1 MPAGLVIGDHALLS
15 DCQGAA
21 LVSREGVVT
30 WWSAPRFDSPSCF
43 AQLLDADAGHCTVA
57 PTAPFDASRAYRD
70 GTFVLETEMR
80 TSAGSVR
87 VTDALAMAP
96 GARVHQIGLDVPHAM
111 VRLVE
116 GLAGEVEVGI
126 EVVPRLEYGLAVPT
140 MVRTPVGV
148 ASVGGPERLFVQAP
162 DAAWDLGASSAR
174 ARVTVRAGERVG
186 IVLHRRAGVLAEA
199 PAPLDPQST
208 LADTTE
214 AWRSWRDGHDH
225 LSGPQREL
233 VQRSVLTLQALT
245 YQPTGALVAA
255 ATTSVVET
263 PGNDG
268 AWDYRFAWLR
278 DASLVARA
286 LDVSHC
292 ADEGDRH
299 FRFMARSATTC
310 AQSSHVQIVFGVE
323 GERELAERRLE
334 HLGGYGGGGP
344 VRVGNAA
351 WHQRQLD
358 VLGEVL
364 DVAASRVERHGLELE
379 PYEQWFLCRLA
390 DRAAEDWSRPDA
402 GLWELRD
409 RDRHHT
415 FSKVMCWVALD
426 RAVRLARGGALGP
439 EAPARVAAWARER
452 ERVHEAVLR
461 DAWDPERRTLR
472 GTLDGGDPWLDTA
485 VLLLPAFG
493 FLPADDPRM
502 LGTVRRIREE
512 LGDGGLLRRSSAAD
526 DRDTAFLICSGWLA
540 DCHARAG
547 ELDRAEAVLDELT
560 GCANDLG
567 LLAERAQFGTRA
579 PAGNFPQALSHVGL
593 VNASSTIR
601 LEEEARAAAA

>member
-1 MPAGLVIGDHALLS
+1 MPPGVLIGDHALLS

-21 LVSREGVVT
+21 LVSCGGAVT

-57 PTAPFDASRAYRD
+57 PVEPFEGSRAYRD
-70 GTFVLETEMR
+70 GTFVLETELR
-80 TSAGSVR
+80 TAGGTIR

-96 GARVHQIGLDVPHAM
+96 GARVHQIGIDVPHAM

-116 GLAGEVEVGI
+116 GLSGQVEVGI

-140 MVRTPVGV
+140 MVRTPAGV

-162 DAAWDLGASSAR
+162 DVDWELGDSSAR
-174 ARVTVRAGERVG
+174 ARVVVRAGERVG

-199 PAPLDPQST
+199 PAPLDPAST

-225 LSGPQREL
+225 LCGPQREL
-233 VQRSVLTLQALT
+233 VERSVLTLQALT

-263 PGNDG
+263 PTSDG

-310 AQSSHVQIVFGVE
+310 AQSSHVQIVFGVQA
-323 GERELAERRLE
+323 ERELAERELE
-334 HLGGYGGGGP
+334 HLGGYGDGAP

-351 WHQRQLD
+351 WRQRQLD
-358 VLGEVL
+358 VVGEVL
-364 DVAASRVERHGLELE
+364 DVAASRVERHGLVLE
-379 PYEQWFLCRLA
+379 PYERWFLCRLA
-390 DRAAEDWSRPDA
+390 DRAAADWRAPDA

-426 RAVRLARGGALGP
+426 RAVRLAGGGALGP
-439 EAPARVAAWARER
+439 DAAGRVADWTRER
-452 ERVHEAVLR
+452 DAIRAAVLR
-461 DAWDPERRTLR
+461 EAWDPARRTLR

-502 LGTVRRIREE
+502 AGTVRRIREE
-512 LGDGGLLRRSSAAD
+512 LGDGGLLRRSSAGD
-526 DRDTAFLICSGWLA
+526 DSGTAFLICSGWLA

-547 ELDRAEAVLDELT
+547 ELDRAEEVLDEMAA
-560 GCANDLG
+560 CATDLG

>member
-1 MPAGLVIGDHALLS
+1 VPPGLRIGDHALLS

-21 LVSREGVVT
+21 LVSREGAVT
-30 WWSAPRFDSPSCF
+30 WWSAPRFDSPTCF

-57 PTAPFDASRAYRD
+57 PVEPFESLRAYRD
-70 GTFVLETEMR
+70 GTFVLETELR
-80 TSAGSVR
+80 TSSGAVR

-96 GARVHQIGLDVPHAM
+96 GARVHEIGIGVPHAL
-111 VRLVE
+111 VRHVE
-116 GLAGEVEVGI
+116 GLSGEVEVAV

-148 ASVGGPERLFVQAP
+148 ASVGGPERVFVQAP
-162 DAAWDLGASSAR
+162 DLDWEVGSASAR
-174 ARVTVRAGERVG
+174 ARVVVRAGERVG
-186 IVLHRRAGVLAEA
+186 IVLHRRAGVLAEP
-199 PAPLDPQST
+199 PAPLDPAAT
-208 LADTTE
+208 LADTAE

-225 LSGPQREL
+225 LRGPQREL

-245 YQPTGALVAA
+245 HQPTGALVAA

-263 PGNDG
+263 PHSRGS
-268 AWDYRFAWLR
+268 WDYRFAWLR

-299 FRFMARSATTC
+299 FRFMARAATTC
-310 AQSSHVQIVFGVE
+310 AHSSHVQIVFGVE
-323 GERELAERRLE
+323 GERELSERTLD
-334 HLGGYGGGGP
+334 HLGGYGTGAP

-351 WHQRQLD
+351 WRQRQLD

-364 DVAASRVERHGLELE
+364 DVAAMRVERHGLELE
-379 PYEQWFLCRLA
+379 PYESWFLCRLA
-390 DRAAEDWSRPDA
+390 DRAAEDWQQPDA

-426 RAVRLARGGALGP
+426 RAVRLGRGGALGP
-439 EAPARVAAWARER
+439 DAAGRVADWARER
-452 ERVHEAVLR
+452 ERVREAVLR
-461 DAWDPERRTLR
+461 QAWDPDRRTLR
-472 GTLDGGDPWLDTA
+472 GTLDGGDPWLDAA

-493 FLPADDPRM
+493 FLPAGDPRM
-502 LGTVRRIREE
+502 LGTVARIRSE
-512 LGDGGLLRRSSAAD
+512 LGEGGLLRRSSARD
-526 DRDTAFLICSGWLA
+526 DDDTAFLICSGWLA

-547 ELDRAEAVLDELT
+547 ELERAEEVLAELA

-601 LEEEARAAAA
+601 IEEEARAAAA

>member
-1 MPAGLVIGDHALLS
+1 M
-15 DCQGAA
+15 
-21 LVSREGVVT
+21 
-30 WWSAPRFDSPSCF
+30 
-43 AQLLDADAGHCTVA
+43 
-57 PTAPFDASRAYRD
+57 
-70 GTFVLETEMR
+70 
-80 TSAGSVR
+80 
-87 VTDALAMAP
+87 
-96 GARVHQIGLDVPHAM
+96 
-111 VRLVE
+111 
-116 GLAGEVEVGI
+116 
-126 EVVPRLEYGLAVPT
+126 
-140 MVRTPVGV
+140 GV

-162 DAAWDLGASSAR
+162 DLDWELGTSSAR
-174 ARVTVRAGERVG
+174 ARVVVREGERVG

-199 PAPLDPQST
+199 PAPLDPAAT

-225 LSGPQREL
+225 LHGPQREL

-255 ATTSVVET
+255 ATTSVLET
-263 PGNDG
+263 PDSRG

-310 AQSSHVQIVFGVE
+310 ARSTHVQIVFGVQA
-323 GERELAERRLE
+323 ERELSERTLD
-334 HLGGYGGGGP
+334 HLAGYGDGAP

-351 WHQRQLD
+351 WRQRQLD

-364 DVAASRVERHGLELE
+364 DVATMRVERHGLELE
-379 PYEQWFLCRLA
+379 PYEQWFLSRLA
-390 DRAAEDWSRPDA
+390 DRAAEDWGKPDA

-439 EAPARVAAWARER
+439 DAAGRPAARWARER
-452 ERVHEAVLR
+452 ERIREAVLR
-461 DAWDPERRTLR
+461 EAWDPGRRTLR
-472 GTLDGGDPWLDTA
+472 GTLDGEDPWLDTA

-493 FLPADDPRM
+493 FLAADDPRM
-502 LGTVRRIREE
+502 LETVARIREE
-512 LGDGGLLRRSSAAD
+512 LGDGGLLRRSSAPD
-526 DRDTAFLICSGWLA
+526 DAGTAFLICSGWLA

-547 ELDRAEAVLDELT
+547 ELDRAEEVLDEMAA
-560 GCANDLG
+560 CANDLG
-567 LLAERAQFGTRA
+567 LLAERAEFGTRA